1 METHC
6 KNNILQPNPI
16 QAGLD
21 EISLPIFL
29 KHCATSVKYLV
40 VPANMKTIAQNIH
53 LILNCTEIKAQRFV
67 DI

>member
-1 METHC
+1 
-6 KNNILQPNPI
+6 
-16 QAGLD
+16 
-21 EISLPIFL
+21 LPIFL

-53 LILNCTEIKAQRFV
+53 LILICTEIKAQRFV